1 MWTPRLARI
10 RIAAWSLAF
19 VASSSACNLHNEGLT
34 APEGALSYPQALAL
48 SREDDA
54 TDAGDG
60 ADFLYVANT
69 NYDLR
74 YNGGSVQSYDL
85 RNLDN
90 ELRRNRC
97 RTLDRRITTDA
108 SVSITDRTVYDVQRA
123 GDAGV
128 PDAGDAGDGA
138 VALPPVGMDAQ
149 VQLPGRTTSIDDAP
163 RGVLCDNRD
172 PRGDGLATVEGAVG
186 DEVPNPDCCWGT
198 ADELGRMRKAHVPID
213 SYASGIAVAPDN
225 GRLYVPVESFSR
237 LLYFDINEPGVPS
250 CGASPGERCRRG
262 PGLSSPDDVPELNFP
277 RQIAHL
283 EVGKL
288 SDLGLVKAGDPT
300 FIATAHE
307 LGGFG
312 LFVETDGAPLLEDVL
327 ENLPVR
333 PTSLTFDPR
342 NKLLYVTHNQL
353 PYFSRL
359 GVRLTN
365 TPACGGIRTADQAAC
380 AAGEGDVRESEP
392 RELLFQT
399 SAVTLVG
406 PSQPNDLR
414 DIVLDPFVENRVWVL
429 IRGSQEAVALLDIDS
444 AKSTANG
451 RLVKLFAVD
460 EGPSKL
466 ARIQQDG
473 RWFVLASNYDDKTIL
488 AFDAASPDSVPQV
501 IRNLSGPFQM
511 VHDPVR
517 RLLYVTDFRV
527 SVVRVVDVSGLTQR
541 DQPAPRI
548 VATLGDPQFEGGALN

>member
-1 MWTPRLARI
+1 M
-10 RIAAWSLAF
+10 AF
-19 VASSSACNLHNEGLT
+19 VATSSGCNLHNEGLT
-34 APEGALSYPQALAL
+34 APEGVLSYPQALAL
-48 SREDDA
+48 SREDDG

-85 RNLDN
+85 RSLDN

-97 RTLDRRITTDA
+97 RTLDRRNSTDA
-108 SVSITDRTVYDVQRA
+108 SVSVIDRTIYDVRGA

-128 PDAGDAGDGA
+128 PDAGDGS

-163 RGVLCDNRD
+163 RGVLCDARD
-172 PRGDGLATVEGAVG
+172 PRGDGLTAVEGAVG
-186 DEVPNPDCCWGT
+186 DEVLNPDCCWGT
-198 ADELGRMRKAHVPID
+198 SEELGRMRKSHVPID
-213 SYASGIAVAPDN
+213 SYASGIAIAPDN
-225 GRLYVPVESFSR
+225 RRLYVPVESFSR

-250 CGASPGERCRRG
+250 CGGSPGERCRRG
-262 PGLSSPDDVPELNFP
+262 PGLSSTDDVPEQNFP

-288 SDLGLVKAGDPT
+288 SDLGVTKAGDPT

-312 LFVETDGAPLLEDVL
+312 LFVETNGAPLLEDVL
-327 ENLPVR
+327 VNLPVR

-342 NKLLYVTHNQL
+342 SKLFYVTSNQL
-353 PYFSRL
+353 PYFSRI
-359 GVRLTN
+359 GVRLTD
-365 TPACGGIRTADQAAC
+365 TDSYDG
-380 AAGEGDVRESEP
+380 RELRP

-399 SAVTLVG
+399 SAVTVTG

-414 DIVLDPFVENRVWVL
+414 DIVLDPFVENRVWAL
-429 IRGSQEAVALLDIDS
+429 IRGTQEAIAILDIDS
-444 AKSTANG
+444 ARGNSNA
-451 RLVKLFAVD
+451 RLRKLPAVD
-460 EGPSKL
+460 DGPSKL

-473 RWFVLASNYDDKTIL
+473 RWFVLASNYDQKTIL

-527 SVVRVVDVSGLTQR
+527 SVVRVIDVSGLTQR